1 MSSVAAVH
9 MVRLEDGRDLCARQ
23 WSGTG
28 RRSLVLLHGL
38 LDSSEGWTRV
48 CEATTGTRIAFD
60 LPGFGHSDPPRRGSL
75 AGYARDVA
83 VGLDALGVERFAVV
97 GHSLGGAVAA
107 ALTELMPERVEA
119 LVLLAP
125 AGFGRIPLAEVV
137 SVPGLSSLVDT
148 ALPFLLANGLAV
160 SAGYMAMVSNG
171 MSPERGLIERV
182 TGRGGALVDGFREAT
197 RSIAEAGRQR
207 DAFHGRRLS
216 YRGPVY
222 GIWGDRDRLVPSR
235 HSGGLRTAYP
245 HARIEIWRG
254 MGHHA
259 TRERFDDLVAVVARA
274 TAASRP
280 RTHPSVGLQRK
291 AA

>member
-1 MSSVAAVH
+1 MSSVAAVR

-28 RRSLVLLHGL
+28 RRWLVLLHGL

-48 CEATTGTRIAFD
+48 CEATSGTRIAFD
-60 LPGFGHSDPPRRGSL
+60 LPGFGYSDPPRRGSL

-107 ALTELMPERVEA
+107 ALTELMPERIEA

-125 AGFGRIPLAEVV
+125 AGFGRIPLAEAA
-137 SVPGLSSLVDT
+137 SVPGLSGLVDA

-160 SAGYMAMVSNG
+160 SAGYMALVSNG
-171 MSPERGLIERV
+171 MTPERGLIERV

-197 RSIAEAGRQR
+197 RAIAEAGRSR
-207 DAFHGRRLS
+207 DAFHRRRLS

-235 HSGGLRTAYP
+235 HSDGLRTAYP

-254 MGHHA
+254 MGHDPA
-259 TRERFDDLVAVVARA
+259 RERFDDLVAVVARA
-274 TAASRP
+274 TAAPRR
-280 RTHPSVGLQRK
+280 RTHPSASLQRK